1 MDGFSDSD
9 FLRGLGD
16 GMSVVRRW
24 VQRNEV
30 VAEFSDDDHECSMQF
45 GSDSYDLVVRLV
57 LDKES
62 DASLSVLV
70 HPQFDVPDERRL
82 AILEACN
89 LVNVAMLLG
98 NVEYD
103 PDERRVRYRY
113 LLAYPPGQLDSEL
126 FEGLFDGCL
135 DSANRCMKALAAVAL
150 EAKPPTDALELLS
163 DCG

>member
-1 MDGFSDSD
+1 MDEFSDSD

-30 VAEFSDDDHECSMQF
+30 IAEFADDDRECSMHF
-45 GSDSYDLVVRLV
+45 GSDSFDLLVRIV

-62 DASLSVLV
+62 DASLSVFV
-70 HPQFDVPDERRL
+70 HPEFTVPDERRL

-103 PDERRVRYRY
+103 TDEKRVRYRF

-126 FEGLFDGCL
+126 FEGLLDGCL

-150 EAKPPTDALELLS
+150 EARAPADALELLS